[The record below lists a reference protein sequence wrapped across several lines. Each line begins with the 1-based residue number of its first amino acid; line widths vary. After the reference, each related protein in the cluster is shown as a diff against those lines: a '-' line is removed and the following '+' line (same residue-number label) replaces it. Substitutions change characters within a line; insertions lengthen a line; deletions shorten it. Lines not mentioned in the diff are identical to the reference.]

1 MEKIRGIYRAT
12 DTKPKLEIYM
22 IKKII
27 SLIFIAQLLISCGFT
42 PILKNL
48 DNQNTSLTYYEINPE
63 NSYIARQVLST
74 QLKSLNK
81 NEAKF
86 LTKVR
91 VLENESAVNVTSS
104 GSVDEYKIEVLV
116 NFEIFNVSSNSL
128 LYKSQSRGFA
138 NYDATNS
145 EYTNSLVKKEALE
158 RALTEG
164 IQLMSIII
172 QSKIAE

>member
-1 MEKIRGIYRAT
+1 
-12 DTKPKLEIYM
+12 M
-22 IKKII
+22 IKKFI
-27 SLIFIAQLLISCGFT
+27 SLIFITQLVFSCGFT

-63 NSYIARQVLST
+63 NSYAARQILST

-91 VLENESAVNVTSS
+91 VLENESAVNVTAS

-116 NFEIFNVSSNSL
+116 NFEIFNISTNSL
-128 LYKSQSRGFA
+128 LFKSQSRGFA

-145 EYTNSLVKKEALE
+145 EYTNSLVKKEALK

>member
-1 MEKIRGIYRAT
+1 
-12 DTKPKLEIYM
+12 M

-27 SLIFIAQLLISCGFT
+27 SLIFIAQLVFSCGFT

-48 DNQNTSLTYYEINPE
+48 DNQNTSLNYYEINPE

-86 LTKVR
+86 LTKVN

-116 NFEIFNVSSNSL
+116 NFEIFNISTDSL
-128 LYKSQSRGFA
+128 LFKSQSRGFA

-145 EYTNSLVKKEALE
+145 EYTNSQVKKEALE
-158 RALTEG
+158 RALIEG
-164 IQLMSIII
+164 IQLMKIII

>member
-1 MEKIRGIYRAT
+1 
-12 DTKPKLEIYM
+12 M
-22 IKKII
+22 IKKFI
-27 SLIFIAQLLISCGFT
+27 SLIFITQLVFSCGFT

-63 NSYIARQVLST
+63 NSYAARQVLST

-116 NFEIFNVSSNSL
+116 NFEIFNISTNSL
-128 LYKSQSRGFA
+128 LFKSQSRGFA

-145 EYTNSLVKKEALE
+145 EYTNSQVKKEALQ
-158 RALTEG
+158 RALIEG
-164 IQLMSIII
+164 IQLMNIVI

>member
-1 MEKIRGIYRAT
+1 
-12 DTKPKLEIYM
+12 M
-22 IKKII
+22 IKKFI
-27 SLIFIAQLLISCGFT
+27 SLIFITQLVFSCGFT

-63 NSYIARQVLST
+63 NSYTARQVLNT

-91 VLENESAVNVTSS
+91 VLENESAVNITAS

-116 NFEIFNVSSNSL
+116 NFEIFNISTNSL
-128 LYKSQSRGFA
+128 LFKSQSRGFA

-145 EYTNSLVKKEALE
+145 EYTNSQVKKEALQ
-158 RALTEG
+158 RALIEG
-164 IQLMSIII
+164 IQLMHIVI

>member
-1 MEKIRGIYRAT
+1 
-12 DTKPKLEIYM
+12 M

-27 SLIFIAQLLISCGFT
+27 SLIFIAQLVFSCGFT

-48 DNQNTSLTYYEINPE
+48 DNQNASLTYYEINPE
-63 NSYIARQVLST
+63 NSYAARQILST

-116 NFEIFNVSSNSL
+116 NFEIFNISTNSL
-128 LYKSQSRGFA
+128 LIKSQSRGFA

-164 IQLMSIII
+164 IQLMNIII

>member
-1 MEKIRGIYRAT
+1 
-12 DTKPKLEIYM
+12 M

-48 DNQNTSLTYYEINPE
+48 DNQDTALTYYEISPE
-63 NSYIARQVLST
+63 NSYIARQALSS
-74 QLKSLNK
+74 QLKNLNK

-86 LTKVR
+86 LTKLR

-104 GSVDEYKIEVLV
+104 GSVDEYKIEVLI
-116 NFEIFNVSSNSL
+116 NFEVFNVITNSL
-128 LYKSQSRGFA
+128 LFKSQSRGFA

-145 EYTNSLVKKEALE
+145 EYTNSQVKKEALE
-158 RALTEG
+158 RALTEA
-164 IQLMSIII
+164 IQLMNIVI

>member
-1 MEKIRGIYRAT
+1 
-12 DTKPKLEIYM
+12 M

-27 SLIFIAQLLISCGFT
+27 EFILLSQLIISCGFT
-42 PILKNL
+42 PTLKSL
-48 DNQNTSLTYYEINPE
+48 DSENSALTYYEIDPS
-63 NSYIARQVLST
+63 NSYIARQILSS
-74 QLKSLNK
+74 QLVSLNK
-81 NEAKF
+81 SEAKF

-116 NFEIFNVSSNSL
+116 NFEIFNISTNSL
-128 LYKSQSRGFA
+128 MFKSQSRGFA

-164 IQLMSIII
+164 IQLMNIII

>member
-1 MEKIRGIYRAT
+1 LEKIRGIYRAT

-104 GSVDEYKIEVLV
+104 GSVDEYKVEVLV

>member
-1 MEKIRGIYRAT
+1 
-12 DTKPKLEIYM
+12 M

-48 DNQNTSLTYYEINPE
+48 DNQNTTSIYYEINSE

-86 LTKVR
+86 LTKVS

-116 NFEIFNVSSNSL
+116 NFEIFNILSNSL
-128 LYKSQSRGFA
+128 LFKSQSRGFA

-145 EYTNSLVKKEALE
+145 EYTNSQVKKEALQ
-158 RALTEG
+158 RALIEG
-164 IQLMSIII
+164 IQLMNIVI

>member
-48 DNQNTSLTYYEINPE
+48 DNQNTTSIYYEINPE

-86 LTKVR
+86 LTKVS

-116 NFEIFNVSSNSL
+116 NFEIFNISTNSL
-128 LYKSQSRGFA
+128 LFKSQSRGFA

-164 IQLMSIII
+164 IQLMNIII

>member
-1 MEKIRGIYRAT
+1 MEKIRGSYRAT

>member
-1 MEKIRGIYRAT
+1 
-12 DTKPKLEIYM
+12 M

-27 SLIFIAQLLISCGFT
+27 SLIFIAQLVFSCGFT

-48 DNQNTSLTYYEINPE
+48 DNQNTSLNYYEINPE

-86 LTKVR
+86 LTKVN

-116 NFEIFNVSSNSL
+116 NFEILNISTNSL
-128 LYKSQSRGFA
+128 LLKSQSRGFA

-145 EYTNSLVKKEALE
+145 EYSNSQVKKEALE
-158 RALTEG
+158 RALIEG
-164 IQLMSIII
+164 IQLMNIVV

>member
-1 MEKIRGIYRAT
+1 
-12 DTKPKLEIYM
+12 M

-48 DNQNTSLTYYEINPE
+48 DNQNTTLTYYEINPE
-63 NSYIARQVLST
+63 NSYIVKQALSS
-74 QLKSLNK
+74 QLKNLNK
-81 NEAKF
+81 NEATF

-116 NFEIFNVSSNSL
+116 NFEIFNISTNSL
-128 LYKSQSRGFA
+128 LFKSQSRGIA

-145 EYTNSLVKKEALE
+145 EYTNSQVKKGALE
-158 RALTEG
+158 RALTEA
-164 IQLMSIII
+164 IQLMKIII

>member
-1 MEKIRGIYRAT
+1 
-12 DTKPKLEIYM
+12 M

-27 SLIFIAQLLISCGFT
+27 SLIFIAQLVFSCGFT

-48 DNQNTSLTYYEINPE
+48 DNQNTNLTYYEISPE
-63 NSYIARQVLST
+63 NSYIARQVLSS
-74 QLKSLNK
+74 QLKSFNK

-116 NFEIFNVSSNSL
+116 NFEIFNISNNSL
-128 LYKSQSRGFA
+128 LIKSQSRGFA
-138 NYDATNS
+138 NYDVSNS

-158 RALTEG
+158 RALIEG
-164 IQLMSIII
+164 IQLMKIII

>member
-1 MEKIRGIYRAT
+1 
-12 DTKPKLEIYM
+12 M

-74 QLKSLNK
+74 QLKNLNR

-91 VLENESAVNVTSS
+91 VLENESAVNITPS

-116 NFEIFNVSSNSL
+116 NFEIFNISSNSL

-145 EYTNSLVKKEALE
+145 EYTNSQVKKDALQ

-164 IQLMSIII
+164 ILLMNIVI

>member
-1 MEKIRGIYRAT
+1 
-12 DTKPKLEIYM
+12 M

-27 SLIFIAQLLISCGFT
+27 TLIFIAQFLFSCGFT

-48 DNQNTSLTYYEINPE
+48 DNQNTSLTYYEINSE

-86 LTKVR
+86 LTKVK
-91 VLENESAVNVTSS
+91 VLESEYAVNVTSS

-116 NFEIFNVSSNSL
+116 NFEILNISTNSL
-128 LYKSQSRGFA
+128 LFKSQSRGFA

-145 EYTNSLVKKEALE
+145 EYSNSQVKKEALQ
-158 RALTEG
+158 RAIIEG
-164 IQLMSIII
+164 IQLMNIVI
-172 QSKIAE
+172 QSKITE

>member
-1 MEKIRGIYRAT
+1 
-12 DTKPKLEIYM
+12 M

-27 SLIFIAQLLISCGFT
+27 SLIFIAQLVFSCGFT

-48 DNQNTSLTYYEINPE
+48 DNQNSLTYYEISTE
-63 NSYIARQVLST
+63 NSYLARQVLST
-74 QLKSLNK
+74 QLKNLSK

-86 LTKVR
+86 LIKIR
-91 VLENESAVNVTSS
+91 VFENESAVNVTSS

-116 NFEIFNVSSNSL
+116 NFEIFNTSTESMFF
-128 LYKSQSRGFA
+128 KSQSRGFA

-158 RALTEG
+158 RALTEA
-164 IQLMSIII
+164 IQLMNIII
-172 QSKIAE
+172 QSKIAQLI

>member
-1 MEKIRGIYRAT
+1 
-12 DTKPKLEIYM
+12 M

-48 DNQNTSLTYYEINPE
+48 DNQNTTSIYYEINSE

-104 GSVDEYKIEVLV
+104 GSVDEYKIEVLI
-116 NFEIFNVSSNSL
+116 NFETFNISSGDL
-128 LYKSQSRGFA
+128 LFKSQSRGFA
-138 NYDATNS
+138 NYDSINS
-145 EYTNSLVKKEALE
+145 EYANSLIKKEALE
-158 RALTEG
+158 RAMTEA
-164 IQLMSIII
+164 IQLMNIVV
-172 QSKIAE
+172 QSKMTE